1 MNPTRLVATGLFLL
15 VAGIYAAAGP
25 GRIDII
31 DGQYRFEVAR
41 NIVEDASVQ
50 IRDLYLGDAVPG
62 LIGAYSSYGISGSLV
77 ALPLIAAARLSGPPS
92 VDREQFLF
100 SFTSA
105 VYGAASTAL
114 LFLFYV
120 RLGVRAKA
128 AAGWALVAALATLSF
143 PASATVFDQA
153 QQGFFVLA
161 ACYFGWLSAR
171 HDSMRLAVIAGVAL
185 VVLVNFQES
194 YAVLLPGLAL
204 AAWGAP
210 TTPADRRRA
219 LERCAVVVFVGGL
232 GLLVYAG
239 FNNFRYG
246 SLVFSG
252 KGVNHPSPLGNPIV
266 GAAGL
271 LFSPGKSIFLY
282 SLPTAISLA
291 GLVRLSREHW
301 NLGRAVAVTAS
312 TYFALIA
319 TLSFYGGDWCWG
331 PRYFATILPLVA
343 LGFPYARPRGFTRVV
358 VGVAIAAGLAVQLL
372 ALSLDH
378 HRFFYARALPRFFW
392 ANDRG
397 FYFHESALLARPGEI
412 LDSWRE
418 GVPEVATAFRP
429 GPYPEQLTYAV
440 FGMWGRPDL
449 SPPAWMRRY
458 GVFWLPRPWPLW
470 MRTIPRERLPV
481 NPDGVL
487 AGLAVIAL
495 AGGCAMMVGLRQIGE
510 EPHANA

>member
-1 MNPTRLVATGLFLL
+1 MAAGLFVLVAA
-15 VAGIYAAAGP
+15 VYAASGP

-50 IRDLYLGDAVPG
+50 IRDQFLGDAVAG

-77 ALPLIAAARLSGPPS
+77 AVPLVALAKAWGPYS
-92 VDREQFLF
+92 IDREQFFF

-105 VYGAASTAL
+105 LLGAASAAV
-114 LFLFYV
+114 LFLFYI
-120 RLGVRAKA
+120 RLGVRARSA
-128 AAGWALVAALATLSF
+128 VGWTLVAAFATLSF

-161 ACYFGWLSAR
+161 AVYFGWLSAR
-171 HDSMRLAVIAGVAL
+171 ADSMAHAAIAGAAL
-185 VVLVNFQES
+185 AVLVNFQES
-194 YAVLLPGLAL
+194 YAVLLPGIAL

-210 TTPADRRRA
+210 APAERRRA
-219 LERCAVVVFVGGL
+219 LERCAVLAFVGGA
-232 GLLVYAG
+232 GLLFYAG

-252 KGVNHPSPLGNPIV
+252 KGVNHPSPLGNPLI

-282 SLPTAISLA
+282 SLPTAIALFGLFGLA
-291 GLVRLSREHW
+291 RRDR
-301 NLGRAVAVTAS
+301 NLARAVAATAL

-331 PRYFATILPLVA
+331 PRYFATVLPLVG
-343 LGFPYARPRGFTRVV
+343 LGFPFARLRGAMRAL
-358 VGVAIAAGLAVQLL
+358 GAAAIAAGLAVQIL

-392 ANDRG
+392 YTDRG
-397 FYFHESALLARPGEI
+397 FYFHESALFARPGEI
-412 LDSWRE
+412 LESLRD
-418 GVPEVATAFRP
+418 GVPETAIALRP
-429 GPYPEQLTYAV
+429 GPYPEELTYAV

-449 SPPAWMRRY
+449 PPPVWMRRFS
-458 GVFWLPRPWPLW
+458 VFWLPRPWPLW

-481 NPDGVL
+481 NPDL
-487 AGLAVIAL
+487 ALGGLAVAAL
-495 AGGCAMMVGLRQIGE
+495 LGGCAVALGLHRLRE
-510 EPHANA
+510 EPHAAA

>member
-1 MNPTRLVATGLFLL
+1 LTATRLAAAGLFVL
-15 VAGIYAAAGP
+15 VTALYAAAGP

-41 NIVEDASVQ
+41 NILEDASVQ
-50 IRDLYLGDAVPG
+50 LRDQALGDAVPG

-77 ALPLIAAARLSGPPS
+77 ALPMVALAKAWGPPS
-92 VDREQFLF
+92 VDREQFFF

-105 VYGAASTAL
+105 ILGAGSAAI

-120 RLGVRAKA
+120 RLGVTAKA
-128 AAGWALVAALATLSF
+128 AAAWTFVAAFTTLSF

-153 QQGFFVLA
+153 QQGFFVIA

-171 HDSMRLAVIAGVAL
+171 HDSMKFAAVAGAALA
-185 VVLVNFQES
+185 VLVNFQES

-210 TTPADRRRA
+210 GTAVERKRA
-219 LERCAVVVFVGGL
+219 LERCAVVVFVGGA
-232 GLLVYAG
+232 GLLFYAG

-282 SLPTAISLA
+282 SVPTALSLA
-291 GLVRLSREHW
+291 GLFGLARLDR
-301 NLGRAVAVTAS
+301 NLARAVTATS
-312 TYFALIA
+312 LTFFALIA

-331 PRYFATILPLVA
+331 PRYFATILPLVG
-343 LGFPYARPRGFTRVV
+343 LGFPFVRLRGALRALAVA
-358 VGVAIAAGLAVQLL
+358 AIAAGFAVQLL

-378 HRFFYARALPRFFW
+378 HRFFYARSLPRFFW
-392 ANDRG
+392 YTNQG
-397 FYFHESALLARPGEI
+397 FYFHESALFARPGEI
-412 LDSWRE
+412 LESLRD
-418 GVPEVATAFRP
+418 GVPETATAFRP
-429 GPYPEQLTYAV
+429 GPYPQELTYAV

-449 SPPAWMRRY
+449 PPPIWMRGY
-458 GVFWLPRPWPLW
+458 SVFWLPRPWPLW
-470 MRTIPRERLPV
+470 MRTIPREQLPV
-481 NPDGVL
+481 NPDAVLGVL
-487 AGLAVIAL
+487 AAAAL
-495 AGGCAMMVGLRQIGE
+495 LGAGAMAAGIRRSRE
-510 EPHANA
+510 EAHVAA